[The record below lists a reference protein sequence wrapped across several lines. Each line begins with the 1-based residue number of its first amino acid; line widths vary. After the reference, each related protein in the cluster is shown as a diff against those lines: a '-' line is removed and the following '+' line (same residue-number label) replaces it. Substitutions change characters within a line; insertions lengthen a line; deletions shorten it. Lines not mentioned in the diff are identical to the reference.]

1 MDQLRDQLHKD
12 FPALQALLTL
22 EGTERETQDQAT
34 QAAIEAG
41 CSRLADDLECERAA
55 REGNEETM
63 IETFKEM
70 ICKIKAEIDSERADR
85 EEYEETLLRLLDET
99 CSKL

>member
-1 MDQLRDQLHKD
+1 MKKAMEKNGWAQKRYLIDG
-12 FPALQALLTL
+12 FPRGQENLDNWQKIF
-22 EGTERETQDQAT
+22 GDSVDVPFVVFF
-34 QAAIEAG
+34 EA
-41 CSRLADDLECERAA
+41 
-55 REGNEETM
+55 NEETM

-85 EEYEETLLRLLDET
+85 EECEETLLRLLDET